1 MSLPAR
7 ALTVSAVAAFVVAAF
22 LFAWWAA
29 DVLLVVFA
37 GIIVALALRGAAEW
51 LATRTRMPPA
61 IAVAVVVLG
70 VVALLA
76 FAGWGLADEV
86 ARQFTELAE
95 RLPRA
100 VREVADRIERTSW
113 GQLLL
118 ARLPDTQSVVSP
130 TVVSR
135 ATGALTATL
144 GVTAGALANVVIV
157 VFIAVYASLDPGVY
171 RRGIV
176 RMVPGRRRAEQVL
189 HVLAVTLRRWFVGR
203 LVAMVIIGS
212 LTALGLWLVAVPLA
226 LTLGLLAGLLNF
238 VPYIGPLVSFV
249 PAALLALVEG
259 PTMLAW
265 VGVLYVAVQ
274 TIRELRGDADDRAA
288 RGAAAAGPD
297 AHRAGAARGCLR
309 LSGAPPRHAAH
320 RGRDHGREAAVR
332 RGGAGRGHRD
342 AGRRVAARRARRLTL
357 AVTAGAPTSRPR
369 GARRH
374 APRRPAASAVQATT
388 PRAAAAASHPR
399 CVVSQ
404 NWPLQRRARAPNRPC
419 AP

>member
-100 VREVADRIERTSW
+100 VREVAGRIERTSW

-135 ATGALTATL
+135 ATGALAATL

-176 RMVPGRRRAEQVL
+176 RMVPGRGRRRAEQVL

-212 LTALGLWLVAVPLA
+212 LTALGLWLVGVPLA

-274 TIRELRGDADDRAA
+274 TIESYVVTPMIEQHAVLLPPALTLTAQVLLGVVFGFPGLLLATPLTAAAITVVKLLYVEGVLGEDIEMPGDASPPVARAA
-288 RGAAAAGPD
+288 
-297 AHRAGAARGCLR
+297 
-309 LSGAPPRHAAH
+309 
-320 RGRDHGREAAVR
+320 
-332 RGGAGRGHRD
+332 
-342 AGRRVAARRARRLTL
+342 
-357 AVTAGAPTSRPR
+357 
-369 GARRH
+369 
-374 APRRPAASAVQATT
+374 
-388 PRAAAAASHPR
+388 
-399 CVVSQ
+399 
-404 NWPLQRRARAPNRPC
+404 
-419 AP
+419 